1 MFVNFIMYHIRRYA
15 VKPFLVN
22 YQITEI
28 SILWLLRMLW
38 TYPSFFKCT
47 VLPQPS
53 IPSLIIELCVDF
65 INHNVLL
72 FQCELGVDGH
82 DGQTVT
88 IVTNQA
94 GVSVDGQEDTFDYP
108 ILTNLTLMCVA
119 TAADGLP
126 ATSYHWNTVNCYGG
140 GGSYSCFYSQ
150 VQTVQNITGYNLQA
164 LDAGTVNCTATING
178 TNYTSNPL
186 TLRISGE
193 LTIMKIFL
201 AIYLIENGLTFYLIT
216 LMLE

>member
-1 MFVNFIMYHIRRYA
+1 MYYIRRYA
-15 VKPFLVN
+15 VKPFL
-22 YQITEI
+22 I
-28 SILWLLRMLW
+28 STIKLQKSLYFGCYVCCELAHLSLL
-38 TYPSFFKCT
+38 CT
-47 VLPQPS
+47 VMPQS
-53 IPSLIIELCVDF
+53 FIPFIIELCVGF
-65 INHNVLL
+65 IYHNVLL
-72 FQCELGVDGH
+72 FRCELGVDGH

-94 GVSVDGQEDTFDYP
+94 GVSVNGQEDTFDYP
-108 ILTNLTLMCVA
+108 ILTSLTLMCIA

-126 ATSYHWNTVNCYGG
+126 ATSYHWNNIYCYGG

-150 VQTVQNITGYNLQA
+150 VQTGQNITGYNLQA

-193 LTIMKIFL
+193 L
-201 AIYLIENGLTFYLIT
+201 
-216 LMLE
+216 

>member
-1 MFVNFIMYHIRRYA
+1 M
-15 VKPFLVN
+15 KPFLVN

-38 TYPSFFKCT
+38 TCSSFSICT
-47 VLPQPS
+47 VMPQSS
-53 IPSLIIELCVDF
+53 IPSLIIIIELCVGF

-72 FQCELGVDGH
+72 FRCELGVDGH

-108 ILTNLTLMCVA
+108 ILTNLTLMCIA

-150 VQTVQNITGYNLQA
+150 VQTGQNITGYNLQA

-193 LTIMKIFL
+193 LAIMKIF
-201 AIYLIENGLTFYLIT
+201 YLIENGLTFYLIT

>member
-1 MFVNFIMYHIRRYA
+1 M
-15 VKPFLVN
+15 KPFLVN

-38 TYPSFFKCT
+38 TCSSFSICT
-47 VLPQPS
+47 VMPQSS
-53 IPSLIIELCVDF
+53 IPSLIIIIELCVGF

-72 FQCELGVDGH
+72 FRCELGVDGH

-108 ILTNLTLMCVA
+108 ILTSLTLMCIA

-150 VQTVQNITGYNLQA
+150 VQTGQNITGYNLQA

-193 LTIMKIFL
+193 LAIMKIFIL
-201 AIYLIENGLTFYLIT
+201 LR
-216 LMLE
+216 MV